1 MEDEAFEEGVE
12 AAWEQAEGAGEEDE
26 GYHCAVFGFEA
37 LEEGDQGEGVQ
48 EEVEEV
54 AVEEGVGV

>member
-12 AAWEQAEGAGEEDE
+12 AAWQEAEGAREEDE
-26 GYHCAVFGFEA
+26 GYDCAVFGFEA

-54 AVEEGVGV
+54 AVEEWVGV